1 MSLIKQLWVVITVV
15 LILAFV
21 SSFSIS
27 SYSARSY
34 FSEQLNIKNIDNAN
48 MLALSISQLE
58 KDPTLIELLLAAQ
71 FDTGH
76 YQKIALV
83 LANGEIFVVKEYQ
96 ATTTDAVPDWFS
108 TLVPL
113 NVSPGVAQI
122 QDGWQQFGTLYVESH
137 SRFAQQ
143 ALWQSTSKMF
153 FWFAMVAL
161 FSGVLGSLILKVIT
175 RPLDDVVAQAEAIG
189 GRRFITS
196 NEPKTLEFGRV
207 VRAMNLLSLRV
218 RNMLEAENKRL
229 DDMRNKFQRDELTG
243 LSNRATFMAAL
254 DATIAGDDKTAPH
267 IIVMLRVFDL
277 RVINQQLGHKA
288 TDSLLCDVAAILQQH
303 CKTLETQVGSSVIA
317 RLNSSDFALLL
328 TQTDDLRAIHDVIQQ
343 SLRQLQHAHKAKVS
357 IHFPLAATVFFS
369 SEAKPDILIRLDNV
383 LANAELTEEAG
394 IALAYIPE
402 QGQMFRSAAEWRAA
416 LTAAINDN
424 EIVLR
429 QYPVCRYDG
438 SLIHNEAMVR
448 VNLAGEPRPA
458 GAFIAWARRLGL
470 LPQLDVAVI
479 RNALEILQK
488 EETLTLAVNMT
499 IDSIKDH
506 AIKNTLLNLLQ
517 AQPELSKRLSLEFNE
532 QAVILEIEAFKDF
545 VRAAKGFGILLGVQA
560 AGNQFAQLKDIQ
572 ELGLDYLK
580 VDASL
585 IRQLFTTP
593 ENAKEFIGGFCA
605 LGHSLGLTMI
615 AEGVV
620 TDYDISLLQQ
630 VGLDAIT
637 GPGVKGV
644 EPGAAKQ

>member
-76 YQKIALV
+76 YQKIALI
-83 LANGEIFVVKEYQ
+83 LANGETFLVKEYES
-96 ATTTDAVPDWFS
+96 AVAESVPDWFS
-108 TLVPL
+108 TLIPL
-113 NVSPGVAQI
+113 DVSPGVAQI

-143 ALWQSTSKMF
+143 ALWQSTSQMF
-153 FWFAMVAL
+153 FWFAVVAL
-161 FSGVLGSLILKVIT
+161 FSGALGSLILKVIT

-229 DDMRNKFQRDELTG
+229 DEMRTKFQLDELTG
-243 LSNRATFMAAL
+243 LSNRTTFMAAL
-254 DATIAGDDKTAPH
+254 DAAVAVDDKTEPH
-267 IIVMLRVFDL
+267 IICMLRVFDL
-277 RVINQQLGHKA
+277 RVINQQLGHQT
-288 TDSLLCDVAAILQQH
+288 TDKLLRDVATILQQH
-303 CKTLETQVGSSVIA
+303 CKTLEKQVGSSLIA
-317 RLNSSDFALLL
+317 RLNSSDFAVLL
-328 TQTDDLRAIHDVIQQ
+328 TQTDDLKAIYAAIQQ
-343 SLRQLQHAHKAKVS
+343 SLLHLQQAHKAKVNV
-357 IHFPLAATVFFS
+357 HFPLAATVFFS
-369 SEAKPDILIRLDNV
+369 SEPKSDILIRLDNL
-383 LANAELTEEAG
+383 LANAELTEEVG
-394 IALAYIPE
+394 IELAYIPE
-402 QGQMFRSAAEWRAA
+402 QGQMFRSAAEWREA
-416 LTAAINDN
+416 LTTAIKNN
-424 EIVLR
+424 EIGLM

-438 SLIHNEAMVR
+438 TLVHNEAMVR
-448 VNLAGEPRPA
+448 VNLAGEHRSA
-458 GAFIAWARRLGL
+458 GSFIAWARRLGL

-479 RNALEILQK
+479 RNALVLLQNA
-488 EETLTLAVNMT
+488 ESLTLAVNMT

-506 AIKNTLLNLLQ
+506 AIKNTILNLLQ

-545 VRAAKGFGILLGVQA
+545 VRAAKHCGILLGVQA

-585 IRQLFTTP
+585 IRQLYSAP
-593 ENAKEFIGGFCA
+593 QNAKEFIGGFCA

-620 TDYDISLLQQ
+620 ADYDVSLLQQ

-637 GPGVKGV
+637 GPGVKG
-644 EPGAAKQ
+644 A

>member
-1 MSLIKQLWVVITVV
+1 MSLIKQLWVVIAVV
-15 LILAFV
+15 LMLAFV

-76 YQKIALV
+76 YQKIALI
-83 LANGEIFVVKEYQ
+83 LASGETFLVKEYES
-96 ATTTDAVPDWFS
+96 AASESVPDWFNA
-108 TLVPL
+108 LVPL
-113 NVSPGVAQI
+113 EVSPGIAQI
-122 QDGWQQFGTLYVESH
+122 QDGWQQFGTLYLESH
-137 SRFAQQ
+137 SKFAQQ
-143 ALWQSTSKMF
+143 ALWQSTSQMF
-153 FWFAMVAL
+153 FWFAVVAL
-161 FSGVLGSLILKVIT
+161 FSGALGSLILKVIT

-218 RNMLEAENKRL
+218 RTMLETENKRL
-229 DDMRNKFQRDELTG
+229 DEMRTKFQLDELTG

-254 DATIAGDDKTAPH
+254 DSAIAGEDKAEPH
-267 IIVMLRVFDL
+267 IICMLRVFDL
-277 RVINQQLGHKA
+277 RVINQQLGHQS
-288 TDSLLCDVAAILQQH
+288 TDQLLRDVATILQQH
-303 CKTLETQVGSSVIA
+303 CKAIETQIGSSLIA

-328 TQTDDLRAIHDVIQQ
+328 TQTDDIKAMYAAIQQ
-343 SLRQLQHAHKAKVS
+343 SLLHLQEEHKTKVNV
-357 IHFPLAATVFFS
+357 HFPLAATVFFS
-369 SEAKPDILIRLDNV
+369 SEAKSDILIRLDNV

-394 IALAYIPE
+394 IQLAYIPE
-402 QGQMFRSAAEWRAA
+402 QGQMFRSAAEWREA
-416 LTAAINDN
+416 LATAIQNND
-424 EIVLR
+424 IALK

-438 SLIHNEAMVR
+438 TLIHNEAMVR
-448 VNLAGEPRPA
+448 VNLAGEPRSA
-458 GAFIAWARRLGL
+458 GCFIAWARRLGL
-470 LPQLDVAVI
+470 LAQLDVAVI
-479 RNALEILQK
+479 RNALLLLQSNQH
-488 EETLTLAVNMT
+488 LTLAVNMT
-499 IDSIKDH
+499 IDSVKDH
-506 AIKNTLLNLLQ
+506 AIKNALLSLLQ
-517 AQPELSKRLSLEFNE
+517 SQPELSQRLSLEFNE
-532 QAVILEIEAFKDF
+532 QAVIQEIEAFKDF
-545 VRAAKGFGILLGVQA
+545 VRVAKPCGILLGVQA

-585 IRQLFTTP
+585 IRQLYSSP
-593 ENAKEFIGGFCA
+593 QAAKEFIGGFCA

-620 TDYDISLLQQ
+620 ADYDVNLLQQ

-637 GPGVKGV
+637 GPGVKAV
-644 EPGAAKQ
+644 

>member
-1 MSLIKQLWVVITVV
+1 MSLIKQLWVVIAVV
-15 LILAFV
+15 LVLAFV

-27 SYSARSY
+27 SYSARNY

-58 KDPTLIELLLAAQ
+58 KDPTLIELLVAAQ

-76 YQKIALV
+76 YQKIALI
-83 LANGEIFVVKEYQ
+83 LANGDTFLVKEYE
-96 ATTTDAVPDWFS
+96 AVVADSVPDWFS

-113 NVSPGVAQI
+113 NVLPGVAQI

-143 ALWQSTSKMF
+143 ALWQSTSQMF
-153 FWFAMVAL
+153 FWFAVVAL
-161 FSGVLGSLILKVIT
+161 FSGAIGSLILKVIT

-196 NEPKTLEFGRV
+196 QEPRTLEFGRV

-218 RNMLEAENKRL
+218 RNMLETENKRL
-229 DDMRNKFQRDELTG
+229 DEMRIKFQLDELTG
-243 LSNRATFMAAL
+243 LNNRTTFMAAL
-254 DATIAGDDKTAPH
+254 DAALASDDKTEPH
-267 IIVMLRVFDL
+267 MICMLRVFDL
-277 RVINQQLGHKA
+277 RVINQKLGHKA
-288 TDSLLCDVAAILQQH
+288 TDKLLCDVATLLQQQG
-303 CKTLETQVGSSVIA
+303 KRFEAQVGSVTLA
-317 RLNSSDFALLL
+317 RINSSDFAILL
-328 TQTDDLRAIHDVIQQ
+328 TQADDIKEIHNSIQQ
-343 SLRQLQHAHKAKVS
+343 SLLQLQQAHAAKVN
-357 IHFPLAATVFFS
+357 IYFPLAATVFLS

-394 IALAYIPE
+394 IELAYVPE
-402 QGQMFRSAAEWRAA
+402 QGQMFRSAAEWREA
-416 LTAAINDN
+416 LSTAINN
-424 EIVLR
+424 NHITLK
-429 QYPVCRYDG
+429 QYPVCYFDG
-438 SLIHNEAMVR
+438 TLFHSEAMVR
-448 VNLAGEPRPA
+448 VSLAGEQRSA
-458 GAFIAWARRLGL
+458 GCFIAWARRLGL

-479 RNALEILQK
+479 RQALTILQGS
-488 EETLTLAVNMT
+488 ETLILAVNMT
-499 IDSIKDH
+499 IDTIKDH
-506 AIKNTLLNLLQ
+506 AIKNTILKLLQ
-517 AQPELSKRLSLEFNE
+517 TQPELGKRLSLEFNE
-532 QAVILEIEAFKDF
+532 QAVIAEIEAFRDF
-545 VRAAKGFGILLGVQA
+545 VRVAKGLGIILGVQA

-585 IRQLFTTP
+585 IRQLYTSP
-593 ENAKEFIGGFCA
+593 QDAKDFIGGFCG

-620 TDYDISLLQQ
+620 DGYDISLLQQ

-637 GPGVKGV
+637 GPAVRAG
-644 EPGAAKQ
+644 